1 MTLKLNSKITNINGI
16 GDILSSKFE
25 RLNIKTIK
33 DLLFHIPFRYQDSS
47 HLLSIKEFLEKK
59 EGTFLAQI
67 IDIKNIYT
75 RTRKIITTVKVF
87 DGERNLSLIFFRQPY
102 LSKILIKEETYI
114 FDGKVT
120 EKNGRRNIY
129 NPKYE
134 LFKGEKEKQ
143 RNLGKLVGIYP
154 ETKGL
159 TSNII
164 RKNIYKLKADIPNL
178 IKDPLKTEILNTEKL
193 ETLSNALIHIHF
205 PKDTDDI
212 VQGRERL
219 AFDEMLNVAFKIE
232 KNIITREKLVS
243 IKIEENKIMINKFIK
258 SLPYKLTND
267 QQSAQKDILKDM
279 CDILPMNRLLNGDV
293 GSGKT
298 VVSAIAI
305 LNTIK
310 HGYSAILLA
319 PTTVLAKQHF
329 DTFKKLYK
337 GFNIPIELCISKE
350 KNIAKTNNKLII
362 GTHAILFKKDIPDNI
377 ALVVTDEQQRFGVEQ
392 REFLLTQSSIT
403 PHHLTMTAT
412 PIPRTLTEAF
422 FGNVSVSEIKEKPKG
437 RINIKSFYIPYRKRD
452 ACFDWIAKKIKD
464 SNFTEQAFVI
474 YPLIEES
481 EITNAKSVLTSYEEL
496 KEKYFSG
503 IPITYLHG
511 RLKEKNEILK
521 AFRKKKYNVL
531 VSTSVIEVGID
542 IPDATIMVVENAE
555 RFGLAQLHQLRGRV
569 GRSNKESYCYVIPGN
584 SVEKESET
592 EERLTYFAKHD
603 SGFEVAEYDL
613 ERRGPGE
620 VYGTVQ
626 SGIPNFKVA
635 SIHDIGTLKKA
646 RNIAKDILKKDNSVD
661 KILNNIFR

>member
-1 MTLKLNSKITNINGI
+1 MTLKANSKITDINGI
-16 GDILSSKFE
+16 GNILSKKFE
-25 RLNIKTIK
+25 RLNIETVKQ
-33 DLLFHIPFRYQDSS
+33 LLFHIPFRYQDSS
-47 HLLSIKEFLEKK
+47 HLLSITEFLERKV
-59 EGTFLAQI
+59 GTFLAKI
-67 IDIKNIYT
+67 LDVKNVYT
-75 RTRKIITTVKVF
+75 KTRKIITTVKVS
-87 DGERNLSLIFFRQPY
+87 DEERNLSLIFFRQPY
-102 LSKILIKEETYI
+102 LSKILIKGEKYI

-120 EKNGRRNIY
+120 EKNGRKNIY

-154 ETKGL
+154 ETSGL

-164 RKNIYKLKADIPNL
+164 RKNIYKIKDDIPK
-178 IKDPLKTEILNTEKL
+178 IVKDPLKQKNL
-193 ETLSNALIHIHF
+193 ETLPDAILKVHF
-205 PKDTDDI
+205 PKNADDI
-212 VQGRERL
+212 VQGRQRL
-219 AFDEMLNVAFKIE
+219 AFDEMLQVAFKIE
-232 KNIITREKLVS
+232 KNISERQHLKSIKIGIDEKLV
-243 IKIEENKIMINKFIK
+243 KEFVK
-258 SLPYKLTND
+258 SLPYKLTKD
-267 QQSAQKDILKDM
+267 QKDAQEIILKE
-279 CDILPMNRLLNGDV
+279 INSTIPMNRLLNGDV

-310 HGYSAILLA
+310 QGYSAILLA

-337 GFNIPIELCISKE
+337 DFNIPIELCISKE
-350 KNIAKTNNKLII
+350 KSIKKSKNKLII
-362 GTHAILFKKDIPDNI
+362 GTHAVLFKKDIPDNV

-392 REFLLTQSSIT
+392 REFLLTKSNTT
-403 PHHLTMTAT
+403 PHHLTITAT

-437 RINIKSFYIPYRKRD
+437 RIEIQSFYTPYRKRD
-452 ACFDWIAKKIKD
+452 DCFNWIAEKIKK
-464 SNFTEQAFVI
+464 SRNKEQAFII
-474 YPLIEES
+474 YPLIDES
-481 EITNAKSVLTSYEEL
+481 EITNTKSVIKSYEEL
-496 KEKYFSG
+496 KEKYFKD

-511 RLKEKNEILK
+511 RLKKKNEILN
-521 AFRKKKYNVL
+521 AFKKKKYNIL

-542 IPDATIMVVENAE
+542 IPDATIMVIENAE

-569 GRSNKESYCYVIPGN
+569 GRSNKQSYCYVIPGN
-584 SVEKESET
+584 SVERNSEA
-592 EERLTYFAKHD
+592 EKRLIYFAKNS
-603 SGFEVAEYDL
+603 SGFDVAEYDL

-620 VYGTVQ
+620 VYGTIQ

-646 RNIAKDILKKDNSVD
+646 RNIAKEILKKDNNVD